1 MKKTFALFLALLMVM
16 SSLISFS
23 AAEEAT
29 EAAGEKSA
37 AEAVMDGE
45 GNAEALNTEPA
56 QPAESMTRKLSK
68 GTVLYEDEKLKTEIG
83 TLEKDALVILSES
96 GEKSSSVFYA
106 VEVNGEKEV
115 KTAWVKNKALKDTDK
130 VRKEEDPHRRACSCG
145 RAR

>member
-1 MKKTFALFLALLMVM
+1 MKKKGIISILLILTMIV
-16 SSLISFS
+16 SCLLPSYLSV
-23 AAEEAT
+23 AEDLE
-29 EAAGEKSA
+29 
-37 AEAVMDGE
+37 
-45 GNAEALNTEPA
+45 

-115 KTAWVKNKALKDTDK
+115 KTAWVKNKALKDTAS
-130 VRKEEDPHRRACSCG
+130 VS
-145 RAR
+145 